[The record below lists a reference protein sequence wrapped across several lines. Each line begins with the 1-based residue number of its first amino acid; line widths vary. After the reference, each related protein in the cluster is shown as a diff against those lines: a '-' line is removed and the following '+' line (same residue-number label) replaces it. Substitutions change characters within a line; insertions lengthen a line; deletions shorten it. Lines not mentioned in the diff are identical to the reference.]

1 MELNQFHMFDAL
13 FEGVYALDKQSRIVF
28 WNKGAERITGF
39 SSNETVGR
47 YCYDNLL
54 NHIDVQGRQLYLG
67 AFSYELTLNE
77 GTVQEGEAYIQH
89 RMGYRIPVK
98 IRIMPWIVNDEIV
111 GIIEMFIEN
120 NESKHAIKRIGSI
133 SNKLLRDKLTGLPNR
148 SRFEHYVSEKIRD
161 FEKLSIP
168 FGIAIVDI
176 DNFESVND
184 IYGRDLGDEMLKLL
198 TETFKHSIKL
208 AEMIGRWQN
217 DAFVFVFT
225 DVNTDSL
232 YLLCEKIRVLSE
244 GSVLRTSNVRDVDF
258 SVSVGGAVY
267 RGEDT
272 VDTLI
277 ERAGLRLKKAKTRGG
292 NNCVTK

>member
-1 MELNQFHMFDAL
+1 MKLDQFHMFDAL
-13 FEGVYALDKQSRIVF
+13 FEGVYVLNKQSRIVF

-39 SSNETVGR
+39 SSNETIGR

-89 RMGYRIPVK
+89 HMGYRIPVK
-98 IRIMPWIVNDEIV
+98 IRILPWIVNDEIL

-120 NESKHAIKRIGSI
+120 NESSHAIKRIGSI

-168 FGIAIVDI
+168 FGVAIVDI

-184 IYGRDLGDEMLKLL
+184 IYGRNLGDEMLKLL
-198 TETFKHSIKL
+198 AETFRHSIKL

-217 DAFVFVFT
+217 DEFVFVFT

-244 GSVLRTSNVRDVDF
+244 GSALRTSKVRDVDF

-277 ERAGLRLKKAKTRGG
+277 ERAGSRLKKAKTRGG